1 MGCGVHERQK
11 NVSSRYLRVSPR
23 TSRTPTTP
31 NIHKHKQQERHP
43 DLQAE
48 QEARAAKYRAAA
60 KAVKREQERL
70 VRVLRWVNRL
80 SSAGVA
86 GFGWMHEHQE
96 LDTHTHTHH
105 APTPTQQEKEERK
118 RREEEAKL
126 RSYDSLMAEANM
138 ESNKK
143 RAATADVSA
152 ALELEDDFM

>member
-1 MGCGVHERQK
+1 MPVPVCVYVMYINRHTHTHHD
-11 NVSSRYLRVSPR
+11 NPTLAP
-23 TSRTPTTP
+23 TP
-31 NIHKHKQQERHP
+31 IHKHVNAMFLLFQERHP

-48 QEARAAKYRAAA
+48 QEARAAEYRAAA

-70 VRVLRWVNRL
+70 VRACVFWGGG
-80 SSAGVA
+80 GVPS
-86 GFGWMHEHQE
+86 HVSNTYITNPRSPPKINPQN
-96 LDTHTHTHH
+96 
-105 APTPTQQEKEERK
+105 PKQEKEERK

-126 RSYDSLMAEANM
+126 RSYESLMAESNM